1 MDFYKCSLLIVFNKR
16 DKLIV
21 MKNYCFTI
29 LFVLNILFSF
39 NVYAANEV
47 NVYSYRQS
55 ILIDPFF
62 DEFTKSTGIKVNVL
76 HAKKGLLERLLSEGA
91 NTPAD
96 LILTVDISRLK
107 QFVEKD
113 VLTSIKSSVLE
124 KNIPSH
130 LRDSKNR
137 WFALSKRAR
146 IVAASKERVVTGA
159 IERIEDLADPKWKG
173 KICTRPGSHA
183 YNRSLLASIIAAHG
197 ETGAEEWAK
206 GLVANL
212 ARKPEGNDRAQAKAI
227 FEGVCDIAIMNTY
240 YYGKMKFNKKNP
252 EQKNWASAMDLIFT
266 NQNDRGNHINVA
278 GGGVVKY
285 SKNKENAIALLEFL
299 TTLKAQTLYSSM
311 NYEYPVNPTMSLS
324 NELKSWGEFK
334 EDKLPIEK
342 LAELAPIAQ
351 KIIDR
356 VGW

>member
-1 MDFYKCSLLIVFNKR
+1 MKFFIIFCNVLLI
-16 DKLIV
+16 
-21 MKNYCFTI
+21 TI
-29 LFVLNILFSF
+29 YSSKSF
-39 NVYAANEV
+39 AAGEV
-47 NVYSYRQS
+47 NVYSYRQP

-62 DEFTKSTGIKVNVL
+62 EEFTKSTEIKVNVL

-113 VLTSIKSSVLE
+113 VLIPIDSSILK

-146 IVAASKERVVTGA
+146 IVAVSKDRVPIGA
-159 IERIEDLADPKWKG
+159 ITKIEDLAEPKWKG

-183 YNRSLLASIIAAHG
+183 YNRSLLASIIAIHG
-197 ETGAEEWAK
+197 EGGAEKWAK
-206 GLVANL
+206 GLVKNL

-227 FEGVCDIAIMNTY
+227 YEGVCDVALMNTY
-240 YYGKMKFNKKNP
+240 YFGKMKYNEKNP
-252 EQKNWASAMDLIFT
+252 EQKDWAKAINLIFT
-266 NQNDRGNHINVA
+266 NQTDRGNHINVT
-278 GGGVVKY
+278 GGGIVKY

-299 TTLKAQTLYSSM
+299 TNPKSQTLYSLM
-311 NYEYPVNPTMSLS
+311 NYEYPVNPKMSLS
-324 NELKSWGEFK
+324 DELKSWGEFK
-334 EDKLPIEK
+334 EDELPIEK

-351 KIIDR
+351 KIINR

>member
-1 MDFYKCSLLIVFNKR
+1 MATAMKKTFSILTIIV
-16 DKLIV
+16 
-21 MKNYCFTI
+21 YTI
-29 LFVLNILFSF
+29 LSFSA
-39 NVYAANEV
+39 YAASEV
-47 NVYSYRQS
+47 NVYSYRQP

-62 DEFTKSTGIKVNVL
+62 EEFTKSTGIEVNVL

-96 LILTVDISRLK
+96 LVLTVDISRLK

-113 VLTSIKSSVLE
+113 VLTSIESSVLQ

-130 LRDSKNR
+130 LRDSNNR

-146 IVAASKERVVTGA
+146 IVVASKERVENAA
-159 IERIEDLADPKWKG
+159 IERIEDLTNPKWKG

-183 YNRSLLASIIAAHG
+183 YNRSLLASIVAAHG
-197 ETGAEEWAK
+197 ETEAEEWAK

-212 ARKPEGNDRAQAKAI
+212 ARQPEGNDRAQAKAI

-240 YYGKMKFNKKNP
+240 YYGKMKFNEKNP
-252 EQKNWASAMDLIFT
+252 EQKDWANAINIIFT

-299 TTLKAQTLYSSM
+299 TTPKAQSLYSSI

-324 NELKSWGEFK
+324 DELASWGAFK
-334 EDKLPIEK
+334 EDELPIEK

>member
-1 MDFYKCSLLIVFNKR
+1 MAT
-16 DKLIV
+16 V
-21 MKNYCFTI
+21 MKRIFSILIIFVSTI
-29 LFVLNILFSF
+29 ISFS
-39 NVYAANEV
+39 VSSASEV
-47 NVYSYRQS
+47 NVYSYRQP

-62 DEFTKSTGIKVNVL
+62 EEFTKSTGIEVNVL
-76 HAKKGLLERLLSEGA
+76 HAKKGLLERLSSEGA

-96 LILTVDISRLK
+96 LVLTVDISRLK

-113 VLTSIKSSVLE
+113 LLTPIESFALQ

-130 LRDSKNR
+130 LRDSNNR

-146 IVAASKERVVTGA
+146 IVVASKERVATGA
-159 IERIEDLADPKWKG
+159 IERIEDLTNPKWKG

-183 YNRSLLASIIAAHG
+183 YNRSLLASIVAAHG
-197 ETGAEEWAK
+197 ENKAEEWAK

-212 ARKPEGNDRAQAKAI
+212 ARQPEGNDRAQAKAI

-240 YYGKMKFNKKNP
+240 YYGKMKFNEKNP
-252 EQKNWASAMDLIFT
+252 EQKDWANAITLIFT

-278 GGGVVKY
+278 GGGVVKH
-285 SKNKENAIALLEFL
+285 SKNKDNAIALLEFL
-299 TTLKAQTLYSSM
+299 TTPKAQAFYSSI
-311 NYEYPVNPTMSLS
+311 NYEYPVNPIMSLS
-324 NELKSWGEFK
+324 DELASWGEFK
-334 EDKLPIEK
+334 EDELPIEK

>member
-1 MDFYKCSLLIVFNKR
+1 MVT
-16 DKLIV
+16 V
-21 MKNYCFTI
+21 MKRTFFILIIIVYTI
-29 LFVLNILFSF
+29 ISFSA
-39 NVYAANEV
+39 YAESEV
-47 NVYSYRQS
+47 NVYSYRQP

-62 DEFTKSTGIKVNVL
+62 EEFTKSTGIEVNVL

-96 LILTVDISRLK
+96 LVLTVDISRLK

-113 VLTSIKSSVLE
+113 VLTPIESPALQ

-130 LRDSKNR
+130 LRDSNNR

-146 IVAASKERVVTGA
+146 IVVVSKERVATRA
-159 IERIEDLADPKWKG
+159 IERIEDLTNPKWKG

-183 YNRSLLASIIAAHG
+183 YNRSLLASIIAEHG
-197 ETGAEEWAK
+197 EAEAEEWAK

-212 ARKPEGNDRAQAKAI
+212 ARQPEGNDRAQAKAI

-240 YYGKMKFNKKNP
+240 YYGKMKFNEKNP
-252 EQKNWASAMDLIFT
+252 EQKDWANAINIIFT

-299 TTLKAQTLYSSM
+299 TTPKAQALYSSI
-311 NYEYPVNPTMSLS
+311 NYEYPVNPIMSLS
-324 NELKSWGEFK
+324 DELASWGAFK
-334 EDKLPIEK
+334 EDELPIEK

>member
-1 MDFYKCSLLIVFNKR
+1 MVP
-16 DKLIV
+16 V
-21 MKNYCFTI
+21 MKRIFSILIIIVYTI
-29 LFVLNILFSF
+29 ISFSA
-39 NVYAANEV
+39 YAESEV
-47 NVYSYRQS
+47 NVYSYRQP

-62 DEFTKSTGIKVNVL
+62 EEFTKSTGIEVNVL

-96 LILTVDISRLK
+96 LVLTVDISRLK

-113 VLTSIKSSVLE
+113 LLTPIESFALQ

-130 LRDSKNR
+130 LRDSNNR

-146 IVAASKERVVTGA
+146 VVVASKERVVSGA
-159 IERIEDLADPKWKG
+159 IKRIEDLTNPKWRG
-173 KICTRPGSHA
+173 KICTRPGSHT
-183 YNRSLLASIIAAHG
+183 YNRSLLASIVAAHG
-197 ETGAEEWAK
+197 ETEAEEWVK

-240 YYGKMKFNKKNP
+240 YYGKMKFNEKNP
-252 EQKNWASAMDLIFT
+252 EQKDWANAITLIFT

-278 GGGVVKY
+278 GGGVVKH
-285 SKNKENAIALLEFL
+285 SKNKDNAIALLEFL
-299 TTLKAQTLYSSM
+299 TTPKAQALYSSI
-311 NYEYPVNPTMSLS
+311 NYEYPVNSIMSLS
-324 NELKSWGEFK
+324 NELATWGEFK

>member
-1 MDFYKCSLLIVFNKR
+1 MKFFIIFCNVLLI
-16 DKLIV
+16 
-21 MKNYCFTI
+21 TI
-29 LFVLNILFSF
+29 LSSKSF
-39 NVYAANEV
+39 ASGEV
-47 NVYSYRQS
+47 NVYSYRQP

-62 DEFTKSTGIKVNVL
+62 EEFTKSTGIKVNVL

-113 VLTSIKSSVLE
+113 VLIPIDSSILK

-146 IVAASKERVVTGA
+146 IVVVSKDRVPIGA
-159 IERIEDLADPKWKG
+159 ITKIEDLTELKWKG
-173 KICTRPGSHA
+173 KICTRSGSHA
-183 YNRSLLASIIAAHG
+183 YNRSLLASIIATHG
-197 ETGAEEWAK
+197 EEGAEEWAK
-206 GLVANL
+206 GLVKNL

-227 FEGVCDIAIMNTY
+227 YEGVCDVALMNTY
-240 YYGKMKFNKKNP
+240 YFGKMKFNEKNP
-252 EQKNWASAMDLIFT
+252 EQKDWAKAINLVFT
-266 NQNDRGNHINVA
+266 NQTDRGNHINVT
-278 GGGVVKY
+278 GGGIVKY
-285 SKNKENAIALLEFL
+285 SKNKENAISLLEFL
-299 TTLKAQTLYSSM
+299 TNPKSQTLYSSM
-311 NYEYPVNPTMSLS
+311 NYEYPVNPAMPLS
-324 NELKSWGEFK
+324 DELKSWGEFK
-334 EDKLPIEK
+334 EDELPIEK

-351 KIIDR
+351 KIINR

>member
-1 MDFYKCSLLIVFNKR
+1 MITVMKRIFSILIIIVF
-16 DKLIV
+16 
-21 MKNYCFTI
+21 TI
-29 LFVLNILFSF
+29 IAFSA
-39 NVYAANEV
+39 YAASEV
-47 NVYSYRQS
+47 NVYSYRQP

-62 DEFTKSTGIKVNVL
+62 EEFTKSTGIEVNVL

-96 LILTVDISRLK
+96 LVLTVDISRLK

-113 VLTSIKSSVLE
+113 VLTPIESSALQ

-130 LRDSKNR
+130 LRDSNNR

-146 IVAASKERVVTGA
+146 VVVASKERVAAGA
-159 IERIEDLADPKWKG
+159 IERIEDLTNPKWKG

-183 YNRSLLASIIAAHG
+183 YNRSLLASIVAAYG
-197 ETGAEEWAK
+197 ETEAEEWAK
-206 GLVANL
+206 ALVANL
-212 ARKPEGNDRAQAKAI
+212 AREPEGNDRAQAKAI

-240 YYGKMKFNKKNP
+240 YYGKMKFNEKNP
-252 EQKNWASAMDLIFT
+252 EQKDWANAITLIFT

-278 GGGVVKY
+278 GGGVVKH
-285 SKNKENAIALLEFL
+285 SKNKDNAIALLEFL
-299 TTLKAQTLYSSM
+299 TTPKAQALYSSI
-311 NYEYPVNPTMSLS
+311 NYEYPVNPIMSLS
-324 NELKSWGEFK
+324 DELASWGEFK
-334 EDKLPIEK
+334 EDELPIEK

>member
-1 MDFYKCSLLIVFNKR
+1 
-16 DKLIV
+16 
-21 MKNYCFTI
+21 MKNYQFLIII
-29 LFVLNILFSF
+29 LYIIFLPFKS
-39 NVYAANEV
+39 YANGEV
-47 NVYSYRQS
+47 NVYSYRQP

-62 DEFTKSTGIKVNVL
+62 EEFTKSTGIKVNVL

-96 LILTVDISRLK
+96 LVLTVDISRLK
-107 QFVEKD
+107 QFVDED
-113 VLTSIKSSVLE
+113 ILISIKSPVLE

-130 LRDSKNR
+130 LKDSKNR

-146 IVAASKERVVTGA
+146 IVVVSKERVVTGA

-183 YNRSLLASIIAAHG
+183 YNRSLLASIIAANG
-197 ETGAEEWAK
+197 ETIAEEWAK
-206 GLVANL
+206 DLVANL

-227 FEGVCDIAIMNTY
+227 FEGVCDIAVMNTY
-240 YYGKMKFNKKNP
+240 YYGKMKFNEKNL
-252 EQKNWASAMDLIFT
+252 EQKNWANAIDIVFT

-285 SKNKENAIALLEFL
+285 SKNKANAIALLEFL
-299 TTLKAQTLYSSM
+299 TTLKAQALYSSM
-311 NYEYPVNPTMSLS
+311 NYEYPVNPRMTLS
-324 NELKSWGEFK
+324 DELKSWGDFK

-342 LAELAPIAQ
+342 LAELAPSAQ